1 MKKLLTFSIAAYNVE
16 KYLEKLLKS
25 ILCVSNAELVE
36 ILVVSDGSK
45 DHTVQ
50 IAKEYETNYPGI
62 VRLIDKE
69 NGGHGSTINR
79 GIKEAK
85 GIYFKAIDGDD
96 WVDSD
101 ALEKLLNCLPKI
113 DSDLVLMDYKTCYEG
128 GEDVLERTAKLEPLK
143 TLDFDSVISTLDYM
157 RYHAVI
163 YRTKMLQDNKIRLD
177 EHCFYVDSEFM
188 LFTIPYIRTITYV
201 PYPLYC
207 YRIGLGEQSV
217 SAAGRRKHITDG
229 DRVEESLLKFY
240 RKLPNTISQGR
251 KEYIENGIAAHCTFH
266 INSLMMCEESKENKR
281 KIVASDQ
288 RVKKTSVQ
296 IYNDMNKM
304 SRTVVMLRRTGYL
317 SYTFLQRYK
326 EKNNK

>member
-1 MKKLLTFSIAAYNVE
+1 MEKILTFSIAAYNVE
-16 KYLEKLLKS
+16 KYLDKLLKS
-25 ILCVSNAELVE
+25 ILCVPNHEFVE
-36 ILVVSDGSK
+36 VLVVSDGSK
-45 DHTVQ
+45 DHTVE
-50 IAKEYETNYPGI
+50 IAKEYEKNYPET

-85 GIYFKAIDGDD
+85 GTYFKAIDGDD

-101 ALEKLLNCLPKI
+101 ALEKLLNCLPQI

-128 GEDVLERTAKLEPLK
+128 GDDVLEKTAQLAPLK
-143 TLDFDSVISTLDYM
+143 TLKFDDVISQIEYM

-163 YRTKMLQDNKIRLD
+163 YRTQMLQKNKIRLD

-188 LFTIPYIRTITYV
+188 LFTIPFIRTITYV

-217 SAAGRRKHITDG
+217 SAAGRRKHIADG

-240 RKLPNTISQGR
+240 RKLPADISQGR
-251 KEYIENGIAAHCTFH
+251 KAYIENGIAAHCTFH
-266 INSLMMCEESKENKR
+266 VNSLMLCEESRENKK
-281 KIVASDQ
+281 KIMTLDK
-288 RVKKTSVQ
+288 RIKKTSAQ
-296 IYNDMNKM
+296 IYKNMNSM
-304 SRTVVMLRRTGYL
+304 SKTVRMLRHTGYL
-317 SYTFLQRYK
+317 SYTFIQRYK
-326 EKNNK
+326 GKNNK